1 MRKINN
7 LSGKWNFKLDREQ
20 QGVDNRYFNE
30 QFSDSITLPTTIS
43 EAKKV
48 PESDIRHSGYLTDP
62 YEYSGFAWFS
72 REIEVKEDI
81 NDYDVFLMLER
92 TRITHI
98 WVDDN
103 YVGTQNSLSTSHIYD
118 LTSYITKPNHRLTIL
133 VDNVNYPV
141 KGGHMTSPDTQT
153 NWLGI
158 LGQIELQYLPKTR
171 INSVKVSTDWEK
183 SSVSCDVDFCGR
195 EIDVT
200 AYIEDGDTAFNKSDY
215 KLSSESPAF
224 TYIADKDIEPWSEHN
239 PKLYNLIIEVNQN
252 GELVDRFTQQFGFR
266 TFKAGIRNFS
276 INGEDTYLRG
286 KHDGL
291 IFPLTGYAPM
301 GTEDWLKVLQTSK
314 DYGIN
319 HYRFHTCCPPRA
331 AFIAADLLGIYM
343 EPELPFWGTITDE
356 NDEDHDEDAQQFLIE
371 EGFRMIREFG
381 NHPSFV
387 MMTLGNE
394 LWGSKER
401 LDKILGEYKQYNANI
416 LYSQGC
422 NNYQFMPVILPNDDF
437 HVGVRC
443 SRDRLYRGSYAMC
456 DAPQGHIQTAAPNS
470 THDYNEIIRPS
481 QIVDG
486 GKSSGGMVE
495 IQYGTGVKTVS
506 AESSDELYPEMPVIS
521 HEIGQYSMYPD
532 YREIDKY
539 TGVLKARNFEIFRE
553 RLEAAG
559 MPHRAHDF
567 FMASGQFAA
576 QCYKDEM
583 EAALRTSEL
592 AGFQLLDL
600 QDFTGQGTALVGVL
614 NSFME
619 SKGVISLED
628 WNSSCSDRVLLA
640 KLPYFIYKCGE
651 QISFDV
657 QLSQYAKDA
666 TINPT
671 LKVSLS
677 LGSENLH
684 TESHNIEGEF
694 KAGLFDI
701 KNISFEVPNLDKA
714 AKLTLSLELDDVKN
728 NYQLWVYPSITAKRP
743 KKATLATDLTS
754 AVNAVKNCENVLYIV
769 QDIDE
774 FATIVGTYCT
784 DFWNYP
790 MFRSISESMG
800 RPEPIGTLGL
810 LIDNAHPALKDFPS
824 EMHST
829 PQWYDIVESSSSI
842 ILDKIDVDPIV
853 QTIDNV
859 ERNHRLGLLFEVA
872 IGESSIMVCTSD
884 LLKLSDNA
892 PAQQLLDSLVSYV
905 DSPEFKPAAKI
916 ELESLENRFKK

>member
-1 MRKINN
+1 MRKINKLN
-7 LSGKWNFKLDREQ
+7 GKWNFKLDKDQ
-20 QGVDNRYFNE
+20 VGIDKKYFNE

-72 REIEVKEDI
+72 REISIDQDV
-81 NDYDVFLMLER
+81 NNYDVFLLLER
-92 TRITHI
+92 TRISHI
-98 WVDDN
+98 WIDDN
-103 YVGTQNSLSTSHIYD
+103 YVGTQNSLSTSHFYD

-153 NWLGI
+153 NWIGI

-171 INSVKVSTDWEK
+171 INSVKISTDWE
-183 SSVSCDVDFCGR
+183 SNSVSADVDFSGN
-195 EIDVT
+195 EIDAT
-200 AYIEDGDTAFNKSDY
+200 IYIEDGDINFDKKNYT
-215 KLSSESPAF
+215 LTSESPAF
-224 TYIADKDIEPWSEHN
+224 TYVASRDIEPWSEHN
-239 PKLYNLIIEVNQN
+239 PKLYNLVIDVSQN
-252 GELVDRFTQQFGFR
+252 GKLVDRFTQQFGFR
-266 TFKAGIRNFS
+266 TFKAGFRNFS

-301 GTEDWLKVLQTSK
+301 DVEDWLKVMQTAK

-343 EPELPFWGTITDE
+343 QPELPFWGTITDE
-356 NDEDHDEDAQQFLIE
+356 NDEDHDENAQQFLID
-371 EGFRMIREFG
+371 EGFHMIREFG

-401 LDKILGEYKQYNANI
+401 LDKILGDYKQFNADI

-481 QIVDG
+481 QVSD
-486 GKSSGGMVE
+486 GKSAGGTVE

-553 RLEAAG
+553 RLDEAG
-559 MPHRAHDF
+559 MLHRAQDF

-619 SKGVISLED
+619 SKGVITEEG
-628 WNSSCSDRVLLA
+628 WNASCSDRVLLA
-640 KLPYFIYKCGE
+640 KLPHFIYKCGE
-651 QISFDV
+651 QLSFDV
-657 QLSQYAKDA
+657 ALSQYAKDA
-666 TINPT
+666 TVNPT
-671 LKVSLS
+671 LKVSL
-677 LGSENLH
+677 LQGEEVLH

-701 KNISFEVPNLDKA
+701 KEITLPIPNLDRA
-714 AKLTLSLELDDVKN
+714 AKLTLTVELDDIKN
-728 NYQLWVYPSITAKRP
+728 EYQLWVYPAISS
-743 KKATLATDLTS
+743 KKPQNAVMATDIDS
-754 AVNAVKNCENVLYIV
+754 ALKAVEDGKNALYIV

-774 FATIVGTYCT
+774 FETIVGTYCT

-810 LIDNAHPALKDFPS
+810 LIDDTHPALKDFPS
-824 EMHST
+824 EIFST

-842 ILDKIDVDPIV
+842 VLDKINIDPIV

-859 ERNHRLGLLFEVA
+859 ERNHRLGLLFEVT
-872 IGESSIMVCTSD
+872 IGESNILICTSD
-884 LLKLSDNA
+884 LLKLADSA
-892 PAQQLLDSLVSYV
+892 PAQHLLNSLVSYV
-905 DSPEFKPAAKI
+905 DSPEFKPGTEVDVKI
-916 ELESLENRFKK
+916 LEKRFK